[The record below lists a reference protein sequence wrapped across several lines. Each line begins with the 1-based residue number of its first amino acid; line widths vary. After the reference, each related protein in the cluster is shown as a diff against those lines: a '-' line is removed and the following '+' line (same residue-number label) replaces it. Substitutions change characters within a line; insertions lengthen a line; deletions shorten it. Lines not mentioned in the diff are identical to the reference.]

1 MKRFIYLIVA
11 LIALSSCTVSEGW
24 NPNSDYVAQKAYG
37 LVINEVHQQIHI
49 LSYAQTVD
57 YYSRSG
63 DGERET
69 IEDQHL
75 LNTRLRQT
83 DEGWEVVR
91 SGKTAFTFIGNTPLG
106 EVGSVWSVKVNHN
119 FYTYN
124 ASLTTNQYWTIECT
138 GENRWKVR
146 QSAIYESHTS
156 EVEFDIVAGD
166 QIAGQLESSP
176 IYKYTIEGECSIV
189 QNEKVVAPYRID
201 MKIMEPVVFDNYKYY
216 SNYTGT
222 AYTKGKISIRVTDYS
237 TGEWVT
243 TPFHYTI
250 APERSNIKIEYLLI
264 N

>member
-1 MKRFIYLIVA
+1 MKRLIYLIVA

-24 NPNSDYVAQKAYG
+24 DPKPDYVAQKAYG
-37 LVINEVHQQIHI
+37 LAIQEVHQQIHI

-63 DGERET
+63 DGEREI
-69 IEDQHL
+69 IEDHHL

-83 DEGWEVVR
+83 DEGWDVIQD
-91 SGKTAFTFIGNTPLG
+91 GNLAFTFIGNTPLG
-106 EVGSVWSVKVNHN
+106 EVGSVWNVKVAHV
-119 FYTYN
+119 FYSYN
-124 ASLTTNQYWTIECT
+124 GVLTTNQYWTIECT

-146 QSAIYESHTS
+146 QSATYESHSS
-156 EVEFDIVAGD
+156 EVAFDIVAGD
-166 QIAGQLESSP
+166 QLEAQLENSP
-176 IYKYTIEGECSIV
+176 IYKYTVEGECAIV
-189 QNEKVVAPYRID
+189 QDEKVVAPYRID
-201 MKIMEPVVFDNYKYY
+201 MKIMEPVVFDNYNYY
-216 SNYTGT
+216 SNYKGT
-222 AYTKGKISIRVTDYS
+222 TYTEGKMSIRVTDYS